1 MKTIFDS
8 KRVHMIGIKGA
19 GMSAL
24 AEILAGRGI
33 RVGGSDTEERFFTDE
48 TLRRRGIKFVEGFS
62 PENIPDDADTIVYS
76 TAYRPETNNELAVAI
91 SRADLRVL
99 SYPEAVGDITRERL
113 SILVAGTHGKTTTSG
128 LLSETLKFLGEDPLS
143 LVGSAISAW
152 GGNAL
157 LGQGKYFVLEA
168 DEYQNKFQYYEPW
181 SVLLTSL
188 DWDHPDFFPDMEA
201 YQHTFRDL
209 IRRIPSH
216 GFLVS
221 WGDSA
226 SVADVVR
233 VSRAQKRSY
242 GFLPG
247 NDIRAVDYE
256 PIREGPYRQTFR
268 LLQGD
273 NDLGQ
278 FRLRLA
284 GKHNCLNATGVV
296 AFLLAM
302 KFDVDAVRRGM
313 ENFFGTAR
321 RFEYV
326 GEKNGALIYDDYAHH
341 PEEIRATL
349 SAFRELFPD
358 RNIVAVFHP
367 HTFSRTKAL
376 LPEFAQSFDA
386 ADRVVVLDIYG
397 SAREAV
403 GGVSSPDVVS
413 LINRYH
419 RDKADYISTIKEA
432 ILAMRSNLDSND
444 LVVTLGAGDV
454 WRVGKG
460 ILEDSL

>member
-1 MKTIFDS
+1 
-8 KRVHMIGIKGA
+8 MIGIKGA

-62 PENIPDDADTIVYS
+62 PENIPEDADTIVYS
-76 TAYRPETNNELAVAI
+76 TAYRSETNDELANAL
-91 SRADLRVL
+91 SRTGVRVI

-143 LVGSAISAW
+143 LVGSSISAW

-157 LGQGKYFVLEA
+157 LGAGKYFVLEA
-168 DEYQNKFQYYEPW
+168 DEYQNKFRHYEPW

-201 YQHTFRDL
+201 YRQTFRDL
-209 IRRIPSH
+209 IRRIPPH
-216 GFLVS
+216 GFFVF

-226 SVADVVR
+226 SVVEVARD
-233 VSRAQKRSY
+233 SRAQKRSY

-247 NDIRAVDYE
+247 NDIQAVDYE
-256 PIREGPYRQTFR
+256 PIREGPFRQTFR

-273 NDLGQ
+273 ADLGS

-296 AFLLAM
+296 TLLCAM
-302 KFDVDAVRRGM
+302 KFDIDTIRRGM

-321 RFEYV
+321 RFEYI
-326 GEKNGALIYDDYAHH
+326 GEKNGTLLYDDYAHH

-349 SAFRELFPD
+349 SAFRELFPN
-358 RNIVAVFHP
+358 RNIIAVFHP

-376 LPEFAQSFDA
+376 LPEFAQSFDV

-397 SAREAV
+397 SAREVA
-403 GGVSSPDVVS
+403 GGVSSMDIVS

-419 RDKADYISTIKEA
+419 RDKAEHIPTIEEA
-432 ILAMRSNLDSND
+432 IFSVKSHLDSND
-444 LVVTLGAGDV
+444 LIVTLGAGDV
-454 WRVGKG
+454 WKVGKG
-460 ILEDSL
+460 IVENPAM